1 MFVLYIY
8 AHDYLIA
15 ATEGSVPMMFTV
27 LVYSIGPTHSK
38 LAKAINSKI
47 DYATSSLVK
56 YEPSKIGSPK

>member
-38 LAKAINSKI
+38 LAKAISKI
-47 DYATSSLVK
+47 DYATSS
-56 YEPSKIGSPK
+56 YEV